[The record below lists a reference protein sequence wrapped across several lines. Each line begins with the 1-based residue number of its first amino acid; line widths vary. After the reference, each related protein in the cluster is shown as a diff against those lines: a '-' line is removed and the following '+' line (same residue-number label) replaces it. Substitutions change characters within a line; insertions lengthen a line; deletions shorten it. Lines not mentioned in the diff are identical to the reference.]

1 MGRPGPQAPAETSAA
16 DPGTGGGGRVVQA
29 AGRFRELVAGRPWR
43 RRRRAIIAG
52 ASGLVVLLVAA
63 VLVVIF
69 LPALQLREVS
79 VSGLGYVQ
87 EDEVRSVLDH
97 DLGDSVLLLPTT
109 DIAERVEAVPGVE
122 SAEVHRSWPD
132 GATVAITEAE
142 PVAVLTRT
150 DGTSAV
156 IDGSGQELPA
166 DAGEGAELIPL
177 TVDGGSADP
186 EGAESALSEVLASMP
201 DGLRGSVQTM
211 TASSASDV
219 QLVLALEDGG
229 TKTVVWGDAADSTLK
244 AEVVLSLIEQPGTE
258 IDVSSPVAPVT
269 R

>member
-1 MGRPGPQAPAETSAA
+1 M
-16 DPGTGGGGRVVQA
+16 
-29 AGRFRELVAGRPWR
+29 
-43 RRRRAIIAG
+43 
-52 ASGLVVLLVAA
+52 LLVAA
-63 VLVVIF
+63 VLVAIF

-87 EDEVRSVLDH
+87 EDEVRSVLDQ

-132 GATVAITEAE
+132 GATVTITESE
-142 PVAVLTRT
+142 PVAVLTTT

-186 EGAESALSEVLASMP
+186 EGAATALSEVLASMP
-201 DGLRGSVQTM
+201 DSLRGSVQEM

-229 TKTVVWGDAADSTLK
+229 TKTVVWGGRRRFDA
-244 AEVVLSLIEQPGTE
+244 QGRGGPGT
-258 IDVSSPVAPVT
+258 DRAARHRDRRLLPGRTRHALTRRFGPGRVRLSTVRGRHAPDTHPWCLRGSEV
-269 R
+269 RP